1 MYAIVEIGGEQFKV
15 SQNDKITALR
25 QKGEV
30 GAVVDYDKVLLLS
43 TDAGVKIG
51 SPYIEGAKIQA
62 AILEHGKGDKV
73 IVFKKRKRKRYR
85 VLNGHRQP
93 QTTLQIK
100 EIIA

>member
-15 SQNDKITALR
+15 SQNDKITAWRLN
-25 QKGEV
+25 GEV
-30 GAVVDYDKVLLLS
+30 GALVDFDKVLLLS
-43 TDAGVKIG
+43 TDAGVQVG
-51 SPYIEGAKIQA
+51 APYVQGAKVQV

-73 IVFKKRKRKRYR
+73 VVFKKRKRKGYR